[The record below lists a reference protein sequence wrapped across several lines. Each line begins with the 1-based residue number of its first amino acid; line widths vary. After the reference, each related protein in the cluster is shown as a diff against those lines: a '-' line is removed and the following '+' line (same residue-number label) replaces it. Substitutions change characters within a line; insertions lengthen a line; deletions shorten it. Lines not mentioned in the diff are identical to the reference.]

1 MSNTPMAMG
10 VAPGFNNPGTASTVQ
25 HAKVQNIQT
34 GVMELENQN
43 WDGYRPGEVEFNLP
57 IVVAFLKPWWCS
69 LLSTH

>member
-34 GVMELENQN
+34 EVMELENQN
-43 WDGYRPGEVEFNLP
+43 
-57 IVVAFLKPWWCS
+57 
-69 LLSTH
+69 